1 MTEEKMLEVKPIT
14 RHFNDLELVRELN
27 KAEFPRNERMPIWML
42 LRMTKSKK
50 GVVDFLA
57 FYDDDLFIG
66 FISLFTICDLTYVA
80 LLAVNSKVQSK
91 GYGSRILGY
100 VKELYP
106 DNRVTINIE
115 VLDENAANS
124 EQRKRR
130 RAFYLKNGYE
140 SSGIILKMVGPALE
154 VLISCGSTITKDE
167 LFTIAKAM
175 YGTFTYIVMRP
186 FSRITSVVYK

>member
-14 RHFNDLELVRELN
+14 KHFADLELVRELN
-27 KAEFPRNERMPIWML
+27 NSEFPRNERMPVWML
-42 LRMTKSKK
+42 LRMTKTKK
-50 GVVDFLA
+50 GIADFMA
-57 FYDDDLFIG
+57 FYDDDLFVG
-66 FISLFTICDLTYVA
+66 FISLFTIGNLTYVA
-80 LLAVNSKVQSK
+80 LLAVNSNIQSK

-100 VKELYP
+100 VKTLYP

-115 VLDENAANS
+115 VLDENAANNK
-124 EQRKRR
+124 QRKRR
-130 RAFYLKNGYE
+130 RAFYYKNGYE

-154 VLISCGSTITKDE
+154 VLISCGSTISKDE

-186 FSRITSVVYK
+186 FSRITSVSYK